1 MKDLE
6 LLDII
11 KKFQFVLTD
20 TSNKL
25 QNLDPKKY
33 DKEKKKLLKE
43 LNSLNNVI
51 QILNKHKDIVHP

>member
-1 MKDLE
+1 MNDLE
-6 LLDII
+6 LSDII

-25 QNLDPKKY
+25 QNLDPKK
-33 DKEKKKLLKE
+33 DEREKKKLLKE

>member
-51 QILNKHKDIVHP
+51 QILNKHKDIINS

>member
-1 MKDLE
+1 MNDLE

-11 KKFQFVLTD
+11 KKFQFELTNIY
-20 TSNKL
+20 NKL
-25 QNLDPKKY
+25 QNLDPKK
-33 DKEKKKLLKE
+33 DEKEKKKLLKE